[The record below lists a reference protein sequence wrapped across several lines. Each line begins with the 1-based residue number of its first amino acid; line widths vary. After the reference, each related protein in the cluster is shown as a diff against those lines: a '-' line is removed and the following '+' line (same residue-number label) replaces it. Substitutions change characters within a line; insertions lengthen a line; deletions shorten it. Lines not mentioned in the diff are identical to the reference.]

1 MMIAHRV
8 SQVTLVVKNPPANSG
23 DTGSILVSERSS
35 EEGNGNPLQ
44 DCGMEMSKE
53 LDRTEHKVQQ
63 VPDIFL
69 E

>member
-1 MMIAHRV
+1 MA
-8 SQVTLVVKNPPANSG
+8 QQVKNPPANSG

-53 LDRTEHKVQQ
+53 LDKTEHKVQ
-63 VPDIFL
+63 
-69 E
+69 